1 MSKSRS
7 SPPPRRAPGVQ
18 KRPADALEARQ
29 LTARITGDRRAA
41 ELLQLEMRRLA
52 RRLGLTVARVS
63 IRRISP
69 PAI

>member
-7 SPPPRRAPGVQ
+7 APPPRRAPRVQ
-18 KRPADALEARQ
+18 KPPAQSHEARQ
-29 LTARITGDRRAA
+29 LTARIKGDRRAA

-52 RRLGLTVARVS
+52 RRLGLTVASVS